1 MKKYRI
7 EVEELLSRIVEVD
20 TYNIADTIDNVYE
33 GYNNEEM
40 FWTIKTGVIQCI
52 IYQMNTIIE

>member
-33 GYNNEEM
+33 WYNN
-40 FWTIKTGVIQCI
+40 
-52 IYQMNTIIE
+52 

>member
-20 TYNIADTIDNVYE
+20 TYSIADTIDNVYE

-52 IYQMNTIIE
+52 IY

>member
-20 TYNIADTIDNVYE
+20 IYNIADTIDNVYE

-40 FWTIKTGVIQCI
+40 FWTIKIGAIQCI
-52 IYQMNTIIE
+52 IY